1 MDKIQI
7 WDMLLKFVPGKSAT
21 VAGGAVRDYLCG
33 PRDFKDIDVFINVE
47 HDKPYLYGQ
56 IPPDAQMQRKAN
68 VNVQLNPEYHI
79 DGNGN
84 GVQLIDNFD
93 LILPDRDRVIPVQFI
108 YVKGSVRNYI
118 LNWFDLD
125 ICQAWYRKG
134 IISTTAEFNRAHD
147 TSVIGN
153 INGFNGQRTK
163 DHAERI
169 IQRAYEGWVYEEV
182 PVAVAAPEGGEQVRR
197 LADLIREHQER
208 MNADAPPPLAV
219 PANGIFFQNGAAGHI
234 RFGN

>member
-7 WDMLLKFVPGKSAT
+7 WDMLLKFAPGKSAT

-33 PRDFKDIDVFINVE
+33 DRPVKDIDVFINVE

-68 VNVQLNPEYHI
+68 VNVQLNPEYQM

-108 YVKGSVRNYI
+108 YVNGSVRNYI
-118 LNWFDLD
+118 LNRFDLD

-169 IQRAYEGWVYEEV
+169 IQRAYEGWVYEEA
-182 PVAVAAPEGGEQVRR
+182 PVAVPVPDPQV
-197 LADLIREHQER
+197 LAMRELIREQQER
-208 MNADAPPPLAV
+208 IMNPPEMAPGGV
-219 PANGIFFQNGAAGHI
+219 FFQAAVGNNV
-234 RFGN
+234 RFQVPEARVV